1 MVYFI
6 VIYIYI
12 FFRHILEQI
21 PEGPISIVSDSYDI
35 FNMLEN
41 IFGGELKDRIE
52 KRQGIRLHQM
62 MGT

>member
-6 VIYIYI
+6 VIYICV
-12 FFRHILEQI
+12 FFRHLLDQI